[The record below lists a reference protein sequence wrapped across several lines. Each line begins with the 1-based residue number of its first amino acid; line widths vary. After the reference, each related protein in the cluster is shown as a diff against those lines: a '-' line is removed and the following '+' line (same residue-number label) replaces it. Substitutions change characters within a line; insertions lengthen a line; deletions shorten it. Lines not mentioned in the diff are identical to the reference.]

1 MAITV
6 RHLKYW
12 IELCELND
20 DVELY
25 IESENLALMAEIPD
39 KPGYYFLEVGDPG
52 ALDEEEEEM
61 IRNRRNK

>member
-52 ALDEEEEEM
+52 VLDEEKEEM